1 MPIFP
6 NLREWLLTCPD
17 RTGPIIPDV
26 NNSLT
31 LQGRCSAAFKYR
43 FDVSRKKAGFAR
55 ETWPKDV
62 LRHCYGSYLLALT
75 HNRAQLATLMG
86 NSEDVIRSH
95 YRRHVSSDAATAF
108 FSIMPP
114 GAQ

>member
-17 RTGPIIPDV
+17 WTGPIIPDV

-31 LQGRCSAAFKYR
+31 LNGRCSAAFKYR
-43 FDVSRKKAGFAR
+43 FDVSRKKAGIAR
-55 ETWPKDV
+55 ETRPKDV

-75 HNRAQLATLMG
+75 HNSAQLATLMG

-114 GAQ
+114 GA